1 MILRDFRDRFLLN
14 NYLGK
19 TFVELYYKYSPPLAD
34 FIAKHGNLRTV
45 VRISLLP
52 VVGMSW
58 VALQTGFMPLIAFMF
73 FFLAVAAVFFLNRF
87 VRRRLSVLMVVA
99 AILLGVSL
107 FASNSHAAEG
117 AAAGAPPQT
126 ESTETVPGVGL
137 PTPLEEDQSTLEQ
150 LRELEKKQDAFI
162 PVAVSSA
169 GTASYSKKSSPWYL
183 HAGLGYTYIGSEVK
197 ASEEGEPTTNEVD
210 SAVYPLLRGS
220 YGFSDNFSAELTFS
234 GDFYSGNIKNSLSD
248 DGSKLSGYTFSLSG
262 VYYAKEYHPVWIGAM
277 RPLVL
282 AGVGYRIIDADL
294 DFPVSGYKPG
304 VGFSIGTGFQKGN
317 LEVRLSYG
325 FFKHDADK
333 PEKGYSADDQLD
345 TSGVSLEI
353 SYRFNIF

>member
-1 MILRDFRDRFLLN
+1 
-14 NYLGK
+14 
-19 TFVELYYKYSPPLAD
+19 
-34 FIAKHGNLRTV
+34 
-45 VRISLLP
+45 
-52 VVGMSW
+52 
-58 VALQTGFMPLIAFMF
+58 
-73 FFLAVAAVFFLNRF
+73 
-87 VRRRLSVLMVVA
+87 MVVT

-107 FASNSHAAEG
+107 FASNSYAAEG

-126 ESTETVPGVGL
+126 ESTETVPGVGV

-169 GTASYSKKSSPWYL
+169 GTAPSSKKGTPWYL
-183 HAGLGYTYIGSEVK
+183 HAGLGYAYIGSEVG
-197 ASEEGEPTTNEVD
+197 ASFEGESITNEVD

-234 GDFYSGNIKNSLSD
+234 GDFYSGNVKNSPSD

-282 AGVGYRIIDADL
+282 AGVGYRIIDADF

-317 LEVRLSYG
+317 MEVRLSYA
-325 FFKHDADK
+325 FYKHDADG